1 MNISKLFRRF
11 WAYCFDII
19 IVCGIYSGILLL
31 IKVFGISDTL
41 YNALQSF
48 HAVLSKGIL
57 SALLSQQ
64 AFYVALFSLS
74 YTLLFFVY
82 EVIFLSSKLSA
93 TPGKL
98 ILRIDVRFS
107 DKFSFLKIVVRS
119 IIKSL
124 TTMLFPLV
132 LISFIVSAYSKKKQ
146 SLHDRVANTYVAVLN
161 APNHGTN
168 PTMTLEEFFEEMTS
182 RGLRMYSEQ
191 LALAEEI
198 YGSRIIEPDNA
209 NTTSSAIGVLAL
221 VISII
226 LNISFISFSYSD
238 IENYVQHSIPQY
250 TQKF

>member
-1 MNISKLFRRF
+1 
-11 WAYCFDII
+11 
-19 IVCGIYSGILLL
+19 
-31 IKVFGISDTL
+31 
-41 YNALQSF
+41 
-48 HAVLSKGIL
+48 
-57 SALLSQQ
+57 
-64 AFYVALFSLS
+64 
-74 YTLLFFVY
+74 
-82 EVIFLSSKLSA
+82 
-93 TPGKL
+93 
-98 ILRIDVRFS
+98 
-107 DKFSFLKIVVRS
+107 
-119 IIKSL
+119 
-124 TTMLFPLV
+124 MLFPLV

-226 LNISFISFSYSD
+226 LNIKFYFFPTQILKT
-238 IENYVQHSIPQY
+238 NVQHSIPQ
-250 TQKF
+250 